1 MVVVDIE
8 TTGLNPLESSIIEI
22 GAVDFYNSDNKFNQR
37 CKIRDDSFVNPMS
50 LKVNGYTI
58 NDLRNSGFRSE
69 KELLINFI
77 SWLKNIDKRTIA
89 GQNVN
94 FDLRFLNTTKDRE
107 NVEWD
112 FGRRV
117 VDIHSIA
124 YAHMESRGLNP
135 PLKIGTSRLN
145 GDYIMKYVGIPLEP
159 KPHKGINGAIYE
171 TEALYR
177 LMFNRNCFDEFK
189 QYKLNF

>member
-8 TTGLNPLESSIIEI
+8 TTGLNPLQSSIIEI
-22 GAVDFYNSDNKFNQR
+22 GAVDFYNPENQFNER
-37 CKIRDDSFVNPMS
+37 CRIRDNAFVNPMS
-50 LKVNGYTI
+50 LKVNGYTV
-58 NDLRNSGFRSE
+58 NELRNVNYQSE

-77 SWLKNIDKRTIA
+77 SWLEDISRRTLA

-94 FDLRFLNTTKDRE
+94 FDLEFLNATKDRE
-107 NVEWD
+107 NVEWN

-124 YAHMESRGLNP
+124 YTHMESRGIAP
-135 PLKIGTSRLN
+135 PLKDGNSKLN
-145 GDYIMKYVGIPLEP
+145 GDSIMKYVGIPPEP

-171 TEALYR
+171 MEALYR
-177 LMFNRNCFDEFK
+177 LMFNKSCFDEFK
-189 QYKLNF
+189 QYNLSF